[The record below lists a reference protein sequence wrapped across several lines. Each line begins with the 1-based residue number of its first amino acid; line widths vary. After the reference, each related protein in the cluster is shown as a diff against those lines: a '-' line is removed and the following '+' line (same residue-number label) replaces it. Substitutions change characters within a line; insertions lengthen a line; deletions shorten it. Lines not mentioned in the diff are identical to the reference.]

1 VTLEGTVETSN
12 FSRNNT
18 NQDKNV
24 AQTQNIKG
32 LVQQMSAI
40 DKRKIDGMVMNRFS
54 TQQREL
60 LREIGGLP
68 MKVLSSVS
76 QTIKQN

>member
-68 MKVLSSVS
+68 MKILSSVS
-76 QTIKQN
+76 QTIK

>member
-1 VTLEGTVETSN
+1 
-12 FSRNNT
+12 
-18 NQDKNV
+18 
-24 AQTQNIKG
+24 
-32 LVQQMSAI
+32 MSAI

-76 QTIKQN
+76 QTIK

>member
-76 QTIKQN
+76 QTIK